1 MAMQGARTLTWNKR
15 RARPRDSGT
24 WIELRSRRIR
34 ELSHRGTDHAP
45 ARAEARAV
53 HRSDSTMEPREVSR
67 AGCLHKPDT
76 VPQITAH
83 DEQPEYHTC
92 EESVPSVFNTKN
104 RGCRLCQAARQAE
117 TQQEEDDQAST
128 PNAPCNASA
137 IAVAPP
143 PFWAPSA
150 ITGGA

>member
-24 WIELRSRRIR
+24 WIELRRRRIR
-34 ELSHRGTDHAP
+34 ELSHRGTDQAP

-76 VPQITAH
+76 VPQITAQ
-83 DEQPEYHTC
+83 DKEPEQSTS
-92 EESVPSVFNTKN
+92 EESMPPVIDTWHRYASSRRQGGVDDV
-104 RGCRLCQAARQAE
+104 RLGSDARNGEGAD
-117 TQQEEDDQAST
+117 QE
-128 PNAPCNASA
+128 P
-137 IAVAPP
+137 
-143 PFWAPSA
+143 
-150 ITGGA
+150 